1 MNELRCSK
9 IELDLEISLVY
20 FSQNRHDE
28 FIKLEKSITEVR
40 DMFFEVAQLVQEQG
54 EMVGE
59 LSYLIFNSYNIQ
71 DFRLRFRLC
80 EEHFLFLFLCCLSCL
95 LLGHT

>member
-59 LSYLIFNSYNIQ
+59 LSYLIF
-71 DFRLRFRLC
+71 
-80 EEHFLFLFLCCLSCL
+80 L
-95 LLGHT
+95 LL